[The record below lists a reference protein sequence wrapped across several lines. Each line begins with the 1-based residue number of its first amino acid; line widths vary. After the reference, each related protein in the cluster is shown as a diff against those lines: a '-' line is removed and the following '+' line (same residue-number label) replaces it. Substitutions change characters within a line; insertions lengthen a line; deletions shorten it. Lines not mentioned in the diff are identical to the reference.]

1 MEPLTPRVLLSST
14 HRSAASSPEYEHTI
28 RELTGNVAKALNRAG
43 AAVEELDSGLSYV
56 PKLTDIDGVI
66 ICGDADVDPANYADD
81 WSEEQNRRRR
91 RDLRHL
97 NTDADAV
104 EIAIIKEALGAQIPV
119 LGLGRGMQILNVA
132 LEGTLLPPEEV
143 PYSGSV
149 SAAGMRPHHFPE
161 RVCRPL
167 TDEDGNSVY
176 EHAHPVLGEADQVRV
191 LGGTTLSAA
200 LDNSGSAIG
209 IITNSRMA
217 VKNIG
222 PGLRV
227 SATTTDG
234 HIEALERD
242 RTAFDV
248 PLVAKAG
255 WILAV
260 NWHPEEPR
268 TPMGQLNSLIESFM
282 APARMKA
289 KRRKS
294 S

>member
-1 MEPLTPRVLLSST
+1 MIPRVLLSST
-14 HRSAASSPEYEHTI
+14 HRSAASSPEYEQTI
-28 RELTGNVAKALNRAG
+28 SELNGNITKALNRAG
-43 AAVEELDSGLSYV
+43 AEVEQLDSGLSYV
-56 PKLTDIDGVI
+56 PKLENIDGVLLA
-66 ICGDADVDPANYADD
+66 GDADVDPSVYATD
-81 WSEEQNRRRR
+81 WSEEQERRRR
-91 RDLRHL
+91 RDLLHT
-97 NTDADAV
+97 NADADAV
-104 EIAIIKEALGAQIPV
+104 EIALIKEALAAKIPV

-132 LEGTLLPPEEV
+132 LGGTLLPLEDL

-149 SAAGMRPHHFPE
+149 SAAGLRPGRVTE
-161 RVCRPL
+161 RICRPL
-167 TDEDGNSVY
+167 TDNDGASVY
-176 EHAHPVLGEADQVRV
+176 EHAHPVIGDPDQVRV
-191 LGGTTLSAA
+191 IGGTTLSAA
-200 LDNSGSAIG
+200 LDNSGAAVG
-209 IITNSRMA
+209 IVTTARMA

-268 TPMGQLNSLIESFM
+268 TPMGQLSSLIDAFM
-282 APARMKA
+282 APARMSA
-289 KRRKS
+289 KRRS
-294 S
+294 TR